1 MFSLKQEILINNGN
15 DSDNN
20 SVRQRGRERERE
32 SEGRGSSWANGV
44 AKKPPKTEGNDEDED
59 DEEEDEEDNEEA
71 GALDNVMLIV
81 PAIVVVVVVALTIV
95 VVVVVAAMGAHS
107 PMRHILIANNCRRQ
121 RSCFSVTC
129 RTARRCPALPTHPT
143 SLPRRLPLASV
154 QIYDILLS
162 AIVAAI
168 YAPLLPC
175 SFSFKGQRQWQG
187 RVLGRGSV
195 ARALNGT
202 PFSNPP
208 TSLRAAYGN

>member
-1 MFSLKQEILINNGN
+1 M
-15 DSDNN
+15 
-20 SVRQRGRERERE
+20 RQRGRERERE

-44 AKKPPKTEGNDEDED
+44 AKKPPKTEGNDEDGD
-59 DEEEDEEDNEEA
+59 DEEDEEDNEEA

-81 PAIVVVVVVALTIV
+81 PAIVVVVALTIV
-95 VVVVVAAMGAHS
+95 VVVLAIVVVVVAAMGAHS

-129 RTARRCPALPTHPT
+129 RTARRCPALPSPLPPF
-143 SLPRRLPLASV
+143 LPRRLPLASV

-175 SFSFKGQRQWQG
+175 SFSSKGAGAVAGQSAGQGNCSQGTQWNT
-187 RVLGRGSV
+187 L
-195 ARALNGT
+195 L
-202 PFSNPP
+202 
-208 TSLRAAYGN
+208 

>member
-20 SVRQRGRERERE
+20 SVRQRERETKRGA
-32 SEGRGSSWANGV
+32 EGEGSSWANGG
-44 AKKPPKTEGNDEDED
+44 AKKPPKTEGNDED
-59 DEEEDEEDNEEA
+59 EDEEDNEEA

-81 PAIVVVVVVALTIV
+81 PAIVVVVGI
-95 VVVVVAAMGAHS
+95 VVVVAAMGAHS

-129 RTARRCPALPTHPT
+129 RTARHAPPYPALPPA
-143 SLPRRLPLASV
+143 SRPAWLPLASV

-162 AIVAAI
+162 AIVGAI

-175 SFSFKGQRQWQG
+175 SFSSEGQGQG
-187 RVLGRGSV
+187 LGQG
-195 ARALNGT
+195 
-202 PFSNPP
+202 
-208 TSLRAAYGN
+208 

>member
-1 MFSLKQEILINNGN
+1 M
-15 DSDNN
+15 
-20 SVRQRGRERERE
+20 
-32 SEGRGSSWANGV
+32 
-44 AKKPPKTEGNDEDED
+44 AKKPPKTEGNDEDRD
-59 DEEEDEEDNEEA
+59 DEEEEEEDNEEA

-81 PAIVVVVVVALTIV
+81 PAIVAVVVVALTI
-95 VVVVVAAMGAHS
+95 VVVVAAMGAHS

-129 RTARRCPALPTHPT
+129 RTARRCPALPFPLT

-175 SFSFKGQRQWQG
+175 SFSFKGQGQWQG
-187 RVLGRGSV
+187 KVLGRGSV
-195 ARALNGT
+195 AQAAEGTLNGT
-202 PFSNPP
+202 PFSIPP
-208 TSLRAAYGN
+208 TSLCTAYGN

>member
-20 SVRQRGRERERE
+20 SVRQRERETKRGA
-32 SEGRGSSWANGV
+32 EGEGSSWANGG
-44 AKKPPKTEGNDEDED
+44 AKKPPKTEGNDED
-59 DEEEDEEDNEEA
+59 EDEEDNEEA

-81 PAIVVVVVVALTIV
+81 PAIVVVVGIV

-129 RTARRCPALPTHPT
+129 RTARHAPPYPALPPA
-143 SLPRRLPLASV
+143 SRPAWLPLASV

-162 AIVAAI
+162 AIVGAI

-175 SFSFKGQRQWQG
+175 SFSSEGQGQG
-187 RVLGRGSV
+187 LGQG
-195 ARALNGT
+195 
-202 PFSNPP
+202 
-208 TSLRAAYGN
+208 